1 MRTHIHLRL
10 QGPQS
15 RPFQTD
21 SNVANLTLTDR
32 QSIQQLCVRVQY
44 EWVFYLG
51 EQHLLLSLYLLL
63 LSCGHFLELREG
75 QLHTGNLHRHTG
87 IIH

>member
-15 RPFQTD
+15 RSFQTD

-44 EWVFYLG
+44 E
-51 EQHLLLSLYLLL
+51 
-63 LSCGHFLELREG
+63 
-75 QLHTGNLHRHTG
+75 
-87 IIH
+87 